1 MNINKN
7 IISFFGFY
15 LILFIPTFY
24 YSYQFNWNR
33 DNQSHGLIVL
43 FIVAY
48 LIYTRLPNIQFKPT
62 IQHWEKLIAWVLLV
76 IGLILYIVGRSQRIL
91 ILDLGAQIPILLGGT
106 ILLTGFNASRI
117 MWFPALFIIF
127 MLPIPQAFLTA
138 VTLPMKLAVSSVAE
152 WVIYHL
158 SDIPVARNG
167 VMLFVGQYRLFVAD
181 ACAGMGTL
189 ISLEALGLLYLEL
202 VKHNSW
208 VRNIALAILIIPI
221 SFTANVIRVI
231 VLILITYY
239 FGNEVGQGYIHGY
252 AGMILF
258 IVSLTLIISIDS
270 LIQFALKNKT
280 SKVMAGS

>member
-1 MNINKN
+1 
-7 IISFFGFY
+7 
-15 LILFIPTFY
+15 
-24 YSYQFNWNR
+24 
-33 DNQSHGLIVL
+33 
-43 FIVAY
+43 
-48 LIYTRLPNIQFKPT
+48 
-62 IQHWEKLIAWVLLV
+62 
-76 IGLILYIVGRSQRIL
+76 
-91 ILDLGAQIPILLGGT
+91 
-106 ILLTGFNASRI
+106 
-117 MWFPALFIIF
+117 
-127 MLPIPQAFLTA
+127 LPIPQAFLTA

-270 LIQFALKNKT
+270 LIQLALKNKT
-280 SKVMAGS
+280 SKVMARS